1 MQISDNTRG
10 AIYMVISM
18 AAFTLNDT
26 AMKAVAQTLP
36 LFQSIALR
44 GLVSVVA
51 LVILGLAMRSLHFTL
66 PRVDR
71 GPVLV
76 RSLAEVGGTVL
87 FLGALVHMPIAN
99 LSAIMQFL
107 PLAVALAAAVVFRE
121 RIGWRRLS
129 AILLGFIGV
138 LIIIR
143 PGPEGFSVWSVMGL
157 GSVLCVVVRDLAT
170 RQLSRETSSV
180 TVAVWAAAVVAATGA
195 AVAAWEGWQTVSAHQ
210 GLLIAASSSML
221 IVGYMFSIMVMRVGE
236 IGFIAP
242 FRYTALICAIALGW
256 AVFGDFPDG
265 WTLFGSLI
273 VVGTGVFTILREAR
287 LKSAKA

>member
-10 AIYMVISM
+10 AIYMMISM

-26 AMKAVAQTLP
+26 AMKAVTQTLP

-44 GLVSVVA
+44 GLFSVVA
-51 LVILGLAMRSLHFTL
+51 LVILGLAMRSLRFTL
-66 PRVDR
+66 PREDR
-71 GPVLV
+71 VPVLV
-76 RSLAEVGGTVL
+76 RCLAEIGGTVL
-87 FLGALVHMPIAN
+87 FLGALIHMPIAN
-99 LSAIMQFL
+99 LSAILQFL

-129 AILLGFIGV
+129 AILIGFIGV

-143 PGPEGFSVWSVMGL
+143 PGPDGFSIWSVMGL

-170 RQLSRETSSV
+170 RQLSRATPSV
-180 TVAVWAAAVVAATGA
+180 TVAVWAAATVAATGA
-195 AVAAWEGWQTVSAHQ
+195 IVATWEGWQPVSAHQ
-210 GLLIAASSSML
+210 GLLISASASML

-242 FRYTALICAIALGW
+242 FRYTALIWAIMLGW
-256 AVFGDFPDG
+256 VVFGDFPDG
-265 WTLFGSLI
+265 WTLLGSAI

>member
-129 AILLGFIGV
+129 AILIGFIGV

>member
-26 AMKAVAQTLP
+26 AMKAVAETLP
-36 LFQSIALR
+36 LFQCIALR
-44 GLVSVVA
+44 GLFSVVA
-51 LVILGLAMRSLHFTL
+51 LVILGLSMRSLRFSL
-66 PRVDR
+66 PQADR
-71 GPVLV
+71 LPVLL
-76 RSLAEVGGTVL
+76 RCLAEVGGTVL
-87 FLGALVHMPIAN
+87 FLVALVHMPIAN

-129 AILLGFIGV
+129 AILIGFIGV

-143 PGPEGFSVWSVMGL
+143 PGPEGFSVWSLMGL

-170 RQLSRETSSV
+170 RQLSSATPSV
-180 TVAVWAAAVVAATGA
+180 TVAVWAAATVAATGA
-195 AVAAWEGWQTVSAHQ
+195 VVASWEGWQPVSAHQ
-210 GLLIAASSSML
+210 ALLITASASML

-242 FRYTALICAIALGW
+242 YRYTALVWAIFLGW
-256 AVFGDFPDG
+256 LVFGDFPDG
-265 WTLFGSLI
+265 WTLLGSAI